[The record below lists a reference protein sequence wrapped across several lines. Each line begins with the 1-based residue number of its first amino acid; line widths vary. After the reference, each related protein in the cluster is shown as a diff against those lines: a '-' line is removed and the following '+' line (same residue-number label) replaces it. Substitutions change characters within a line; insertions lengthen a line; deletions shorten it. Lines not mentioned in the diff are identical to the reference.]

1 MERNMSLNVNDQ
13 STAVPAGYNSETARN
28 IAEQIGFMFANESV
42 IRTAVKEA
50 AKRLKAEEDF
60 DTTKHVIINPD
71 GTEKDSINDIVPAAF
86 DYIMNLVNMNEPVYM
101 YGPTGSGKSET
112 AKMIANALGLDFYMM
127 NSVTDEY
134 KLTGFM
140 DANGVYHSSSFR
152 DAFENGGLFLL
163 DELDASSPDVLI
175 ALNMAIANGW
185 FMFPDGRRTAHEK
198 FRVIATGNTSGSGA
212 DESYTGRNRL
222 DAATLNRFA
231 MVPVGYDDRIDRSCA
246 GGDMELVD
254 FIHAYRKAADK
265 AEVNSP
271 ASYRDIRRI
280 HAAMRIT
287 DDKDYILNT
296 CLIRGLDPDELHQI
310 IRVIKRSD
318 DNTWIHALIDIDRKN
333 GFKPER
339 NQNKKLNAVNQNQYN
354 GYVQVDDYGYPR

>member
-50 AKRLKAEEDF
+50 AKRLKAEEGF

-163 DELDASSPDVLI
+163 DEIDASAPDVLI
-175 ALNMAIANGW
+175 TINAALSNGW
-185 FMFPDGRRTAHEK
+185 FPFPDKRIDANPN
-198 FRVIATGNTSGSGA
+198 FRVIATGNTAGRGA
-212 DESYTGRNRL
+212 DTSYRGRTQL
-222 DAATLNRFA
+222 DAASLDRFV
-231 MVPVGYDDRIDRSCA
+231 MVHVDYDDRIDSMLA
-246 GGDMELVD
+246 NGQNDIVD
-254 FIHAYRKAADK
+254 FIHAYRKAINASNV
-265 AEVNSP
+265 VNVT
-271 ASYRDIRRI
+271 ASHRRVSQM
-280 HAAMRIT
+280 AVLAKFQDPVQVLRECLLTGLNT
-287 DDKDYILNT
+287 DDVRAIS
-296 CLIRGLDPDELHQI
+296 RAMPDDS
-310 IRVIKRSD
+310 SD
-318 DNTWIHALIDIDRKN
+318 NKWVHA
-333 GFKPER
+333 FKAIAESR
-339 NQNKKLNAVNQNQYN
+339 
-354 GYVQVDDYGYPR
+354 